1 MSCPGLQALCARRQT
16 ESHQF
21 QRGAHLERQLDT
33 STVNPKAKCM
43 GRVGHFADSLM
54 TGDAVFMS
62 YHVKTIRFDAREI
75 QFQDICSNLLAGTVS
90 KTSDAFGD
98 GDRDRCSSCM
108 EKQGEKEAF
117 HQFLVFA
124 KKTMN
129 LKNQYVETLDST
141 YSISSNDVGW
151 SVVMLTPSNCCK
163 YSYCITLLYLAVIC
177 SHQRQVF
184 WLS

>member
-1 MSCPGLQALCARRQT
+1 MYCIIFFGYYVLLYCIILHYCIFLQDTSNWELLSCPGLQALCARRQT

-124 KKTMN
+124 KKRWIWKINT
-129 LKNQYVETLDST
+129 
-141 YSISSNDVGW
+141 
-151 SVVMLTPSNCCK
+151 
-163 YSYCITLLYLAVIC
+163 
-177 SHQRQVF
+177 
-184 WLS
+184 